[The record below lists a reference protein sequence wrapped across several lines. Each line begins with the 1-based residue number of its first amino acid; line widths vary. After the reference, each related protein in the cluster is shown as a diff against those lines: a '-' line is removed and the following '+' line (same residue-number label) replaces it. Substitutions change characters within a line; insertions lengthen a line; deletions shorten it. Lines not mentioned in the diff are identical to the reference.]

1 MAKKRQARRC
11 SAHCADGRECP
22 NYAVNGGTVCTI
34 HGGRAPQV
42 ARKAGDRVTE
52 GHAVAVYQRYSG
64 NGDRPADLLTELGEH
79 LAAVASFSRFARARI
94 ENLTADHWTAFD
106 PRTAS
111 EVGMFERAS
120 DRLNR
125 LLIDLA
131 RLGLDE
137 ERIGLLRVR
146 AAQACANEIVWKFQ
160 GILSELDLTPEQYAR
175 LGEVV
180 PKWMRKPMPPG
191 ARPAPYVPG
200 PPPARPSG
208 D

>member
-1 MAKKRQARRC
+1 MARKRQARRC
-11 SAHCADGRECP
+11 TGHCTDGRPCS
-22 NYAVNGGTVCTI
+22 NWAVTGAVVCTT

-42 ARKAGDRVTE
+42 KRKAAERVAE
-52 GHAVAVYQRYSG
+52 AEAVAAFGRFSG
-64 NGDRPADLLTELGEH
+64 DGDRPADVFAELAELMATVTG
-79 LAAVASFSRFARARI
+79 FSRFATARI
-94 ENLTADHWTAFD
+94 RALSEHDWTAME
-106 PRTAS
+106 PRTRA
-111 EVGMFERAS
+111 EVGMFERAC
-120 DRLNR
+120 DRTGA
-125 LLIDLA
+125 LLT
-131 RLGLDE
+131 RMVQLGLDP
-137 ERIGLLRVR
+137 ERIHLFRVR
-146 AAQACANEIVWKFQ
+146 AAQADANEIVWKFQ